1 MTEPTTYADGPTAAV
16 DTLANGISAASGGAV
31 TAGFGYGITSDIPN
45 ENTPSYTLDHRY
57 GTALDLHVNGSA
69 SYLEKVAD
77 WFEASPAVVE
87 VVVFADTSAI
97 HVTLGDVS
105 SVDLSGFPKTTRK
118 KADVDD
124 EAAE

>member
-1 MTEPTTYADGPTAAV
+1 MTEPAPYADGPTAAV

-31 TAGFGYGITSDIPN
+31 TAGFAYGITSDIPN
-45 ENTPSYTLDHRY
+45 DNTPTYILDHRY

-69 SYLEKVAD
+69 AYLEKVAA
-77 WFEASPAVVE
+77 WLEESPAVIE

-118 KADVDD
+118 KADADD
-124 EAAE
+124 EATE